1 MDDGNPLLVADL
13 QITLV
18 HQATGARK
26 YFYLDSYSGSISSD
40 GTFETRSEQLKS
52 SDPSG
57 KWSVQEIRLTDDA
70 GNRVKTEYQ
79 RSYDSTELSIDL
91 VNDSYTGDTDTTGA
105 TLSNFAV
112 VETTNWEGKPAIAIS
127 GLASEKVEWLNIGL
141 KHTASGQSKW
151 FHANEWNINADNTFE
166 TYALSFQSTDPS
178 GTWYFYEISIKDQ
191 SGNET

>member
-1 MDDGNPLLVADL
+1 M
-13 QITLV
+13 
-18 HQATGARK
+18 
-26 YFYLDSYSGSISSD
+26 
-40 GTFETRSEQLKS
+40 KS

-105 TLSNFAV
+105 TLSNFALLKLLMGRK
-112 VETTNWEGKPAIAIS
+112 TSNAIS

-166 TYALSFQSTDPS
+166 TYVSHSKVLIHLVL
-178 GTWYFYEISIKDQ
+178 GML
-191 SGNET
+191 

>member
-1 MDDGNPLLVADL
+1 MLE
-13 QITLV
+13 
-18 HQATGARK
+18 TG
-26 YFYLDSYSGSISSD
+26 
-40 GTFETRSEQLKS
+40 
-52 SDPSG
+52 
-57 KWSVQEIRLTDDA
+57 
-70 GNRVKTEYQ
+70 VKTEYQ

-105 TLSNFAV
+105 TLSNFAI

-166 TYALSFQSTDPS
+166 TYAQSLQSTDPS
-178 GTWYFYEISIKDQ
+178 GTWYVYEISIKDQ
-191 SGNET
+191 SGNETRIEYRGASQESSPFKTVLTNPNYSWRCCSRFHSC